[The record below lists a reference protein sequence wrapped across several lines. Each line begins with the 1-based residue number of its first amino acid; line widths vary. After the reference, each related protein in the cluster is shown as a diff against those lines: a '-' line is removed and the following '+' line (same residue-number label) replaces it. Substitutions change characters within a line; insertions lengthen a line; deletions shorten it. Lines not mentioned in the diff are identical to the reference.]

1 MTFDSMTVEN
11 DPFLIEIR
19 EELTAL
25 EALKDAT
32 YKVADKEPYNATAR
46 IAYDAA
52 LMRWVHKKVAY
63 EAALKAV
70 IGL

>member
-1 MTFDSMTVEN
+1 MTYDSATVEN
-11 DPFLIEIR
+11 DPFLIQMR
-19 EELTAL
+19 EELIGL

-32 YKVADKEPYNATAR
+32 YIVADKEPNNAKAR

-52 LMRWVHKKVAY
+52 LLRWAHAKCAY
-63 EAALKAV
+63 EKALKAV

>member
-1 MTFDSMTVEN
+1 MTYDSATVEN
-11 DPFLIEIR
+11 DPFLISMR
-19 EELTAL
+19 EELNGL

-32 YKVADKEPYNATAR
+32 YIVADKDPDNAKAR

-52 LMRWVHKKVAY
+52 LMRWAHAKCAY
-63 EAALKAV
+63 ERALKAV

>member
-1 MTFDSMTVEN
+1 MTFDSVTVEN

-32 YKVADKEPYNATAR
+32 YKVAAAEPYNTTAR

-52 LMRWVHKKVAY
+52 LMRWAHKKCAY
-63 EAALKAV
+63 EKALKAV

>member
-1 MTFDSMTVEN
+1 MTFDSDTVAN
-11 DPFLIEIR
+11 DPFLIERR

-32 YKVADKEPYNATAR
+32 YQVADKEPYNASAR

-52 LMRWVHKKVAY
+52 LIKWAHAKY
-63 EAALKAV
+63 EYEKALKSV
-70 IGL
+70 LGL

>member
-1 MTFDSMTVEN
+1 MTYDSATVEN
-11 DPFLIEIR
+11 DPFLIDIR
-19 EELTAL
+19 EQLIGL

-32 YKVADKEPYNATAR
+32 YIVADKDPNNVKAR

-52 LMRWVHKKVAY
+52 LMRWAHAKCAY
-63 EAALKAV
+63 ERALKAV

>member
-1 MTFDSMTVEN
+1 MTFDSVTVEN

-32 YKVADKEPYNATAR
+32 YKVADAEPYNATAR

-52 LMRWVHKKVAY
+52 LMRWAHKKVAY

>member
-1 MTFDSMTVEN
+1 MTYDSATVEN
-11 DPFLIEIR
+11 DPFLIQMR
-19 EELTAL
+19 EELIGL

-32 YKVADKEPYNATAR
+32 YIVADKDPNNAKAR

-52 LMRWVHKKVAY
+52 LLRWAHAKCAY
-63 EAALKAV
+63 ERALKAV

>member
-1 MTFDSMTVEN
+1 MTYDSATVEN
-11 DPFLIEIR
+11 DPFLIQLR
-19 EELTAL
+19 FELNEL
-25 EALKDAT
+25 EAEKDCT
-32 YKVADKEPYNATAR
+32 YKAFQEDTDNIRQR

>member
-1 MTFDSMTVEN
+1 MIFDSATVEN
-11 DPFLIEIR
+11 DPFLISMR
-19 EELTAL
+19 EELNQL
-25 EALKDAT
+25 EAEKDFT
-32 YKVADKEPYNATAR
+32 YRNAETYPGNVKAR

>member
-1 MTFDSMTVEN
+1 MTYDSTTVEN
-11 DPFLIEIR
+11 DPFLISMR
-19 EELTAL
+19 EDLIGL

-32 YKVADKEPYNATAR
+32 YIVADKDPNNAKAR

-52 LMRWVHKKVAY
+52 LMRWAHAKCAY
-63 EAALKAV
+63 ERALKAV